1 MIHLLEIES
10 YRVCPWIPIVD
21 VTGAMGGE
29 VSVAILILW
38 DLEFA
43 FVQPNAILDK
53 EQRLIWEERWTLK
66 EEVRVSL
73 GSHSRKSTIRGRK
86 ER

>member
-1 MIHLLEIES
+1 MIHVFEIKS

-21 VTGAMGGE
+21 VTGAMGSK
-29 VSVAILILW
+29 VSVAILTLW

-66 EEVRVSL
+66 VEVRML
-73 GSHSRKSTIRGRK
+73 A
-86 ER
+86 